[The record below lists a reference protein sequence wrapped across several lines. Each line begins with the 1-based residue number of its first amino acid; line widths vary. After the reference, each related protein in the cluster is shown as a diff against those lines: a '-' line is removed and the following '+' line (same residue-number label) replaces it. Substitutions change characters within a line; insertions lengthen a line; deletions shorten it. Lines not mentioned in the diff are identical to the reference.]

1 VYWFECGTCHRST
14 IHKFTTRY
22 TIYPHGIA
30 KSIIGVFTLIERMN
44 ILGFAQHGGTKI
56 MD

>member
-22 TIYPHGIA
+22 TIYPHGIV
-30 KSIIGVFTLIERMN
+30 KSIIGVFTLIEGVN